1 MITGCSNHGCAV
13 KGETSG
19 MHANGICQCVK
30 IHWGGSL
37 ALPEITIRVAGRDV
51 GRACRTPIEAEV
63 LCRWLRED
71 GLRDI
76 LALEGEGEGEE

>member
-1 MITGCSNHGCAV
+1 MIRGCSNHGCVV
-13 KGETSG
+13 KGETPG
-19 MHANGICQCVK
+19 MHTNSICQCVK

-51 GRACRTPIEAEV
+51 GRACRTPIESEI

-76 LALEGEGEGEE
+76 LALDRAKEVEG